1 MRALIDL
8 DGVLVDFVGG
18 MCKFHNKENPYY
30 KDENHGNFS
39 LGGLIGLSNKEFFDV
54 PKSFWSKL
62 EWMPDGKDLLKMIED
77 TFGKD
82 NCYIATACSL
92 SDGAADGKREWLRDN
107 LPDYFYK
114 GRYLL
119 GKPKFLM
126 ANPNH
131 YLFDDK
137 PSNIEEFYKDGGNG
151 FLIKRPWNTA
161 KTYDGINYAPELQKY
176 LGGLCIK

>member
-30 KDENHGNFS
+30 KDENHGDFS
-39 LGGLIGLSNKEFFDV
+39 LGGLLGLSNKEFFNV
-54 PKSFWSKL
+54 PKSFWARLAWIS
-62 EWMPDGKDLLKMIED
+62 DGKDMLKIIED
-77 TFGKD
+77 AFGKD

-92 SDGAADGKREWLRDN
+92 SDGAADGKREWLKHN

-137 PSNIEEFYKDGGNG
+137 PQNIIEFNNNGGNG
-151 FLIKRPWNTA
+151 FLIKRPWNTI
-161 KTYDGINYAPELQKY
+161 KINNVISPVLELEKY
-176 LGGLCIK
+176 LCGK